1 MSMNFRNN
9 NSNRTMQDWVNEYNA
24 KFDKDLS
31 LEQAY
36 KTYGLVLLLVGL
48 VLFGVGAIHL
58 IDKFSKSKEFGK
70 FTVYDYDV
78 TYEIDENGLE
88 HELKKLKYEYY
99 EPSGEK
105 STTEDDEYIETDL
118 EVGDVIDY
126 SEALHSQNDTFNP
139 NSVYVY
145 SFIIT
150 NFVYFVEIVFGSF
163 FIIVSLVLLNKSRKI
178 EE

>member
-78 TYEIDENGLE
+78 TYEIDENCIE
-88 HELKKLKYEYY
+88 QKVKKLKYE
-99 EPSGEK
+99 
-105 STTEDDEYIETDL
+105 
-118 EVGDVIDY
+118 
-126 SEALHSQNDTFNP
+126 
-139 NSVYVY
+139 
-145 SFIIT
+145 
-150 NFVYFVEIVFGSF
+150 
-163 FIIVSLVLLNKSRKI
+163 
-178 EE
+178 